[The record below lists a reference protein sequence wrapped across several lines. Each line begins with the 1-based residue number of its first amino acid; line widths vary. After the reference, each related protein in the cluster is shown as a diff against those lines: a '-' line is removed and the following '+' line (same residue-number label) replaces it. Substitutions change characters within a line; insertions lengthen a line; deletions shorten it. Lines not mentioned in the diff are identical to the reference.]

1 MLFNPAISHQRHYTH
16 HDQEVISCA
25 VSNLNGSLVATGELG
40 TMPAIHVWSSRTLES
55 LQVIK
60 GIHSKGIHL
69 LAFSHDDRMLVTC
82 GLTNPSAC
90 IIYEW
95 ETAEIVISTAISSP
109 TQEIF
114 VLPEIA
120 WRPGGNVYGGM
131 GGLGKMAVEQGG
143 DD

>member
-1 MLFNPAISHQRHYTH
+1 M
-16 HDQEVISCA
+16 D
-25 VSNLNGSLVATGELG
+25 GSLVATGELG
-40 TMPAIHVWSSRTLES
+40 IMPAIHVWNSRTLES

-69 LAFSHDDRMLVTC
+69 LAFSHDDRMIVSC
-82 GLTNPSAC
+82 GLTKPSAC

-114 VLPEIA
+114 VLPEITWDEKA
-120 WRPGGNVYGGM
+120 HFGGM
-131 GGLGKMAVEQGG
+131 DGLGKMAVEQDGG
-143 DD
+143 DAGQQRDEKPD

>member
-1 MLFNPAISHQRHYTH
+1 
-16 HDQEVISCA
+16 
-25 VSNLNGSLVATGELG
+25 
-40 TMPAIHVWSSRTLES
+40 MPAIHIWNSRTLDS

-69 LAFSHDDRMLVTC
+69 LAFSHDDRMLVSC
-82 GLTNPSAC
+82 GLTAPSAC

-95 ETAEIVISTAISSP
+95 STAEIIISTAISSP

-120 WRPGGNVYGGM
+120 WRPGVNTYGGVD
-131 GGLGKMAVEQGG
+131 GLGKLAVEKVAEQTMV
-143 DD
+143 